1 LAKLI
6 GEVRPSG
13 AFVRA
18 AALTNY
24 VKVAGEVGLTPSRLL
39 RDAHLDAKALSSLE
53 IRLPAATVG
62 SLLEASASLSG
73 CPNFGL
79 RMAESRRLSDFGPI
93 GLLLMHQPTVS
104 HALTIV
110 IRYQNMLNEAL
121 AMRIEETRDLV
132 LIKEELAA
140 EFPGRKTQ
148 SVELLVGVMYGLIRS
163 VLGEKWTAAAVHFT
177 HAAPGDLSVHRRFF
191 RAPVQFD
198 SEFNGIVCLAPDFH
212 KPNPAADP
220 VLARYA
226 ERYIDTMQSEV
237 SGAAASDVRKA
248 IYLLLPLSRASI
260 VHVASTLGLNIR
272 TLQRRLAG
280 EGAEFSDLLNQVRR
294 ELAVRYI
301 ADKRNSV
308 TRIAGTLGYGEVSSF
323 TRWFIAEFGKP
334 PGKWRKQQPDSRAPT
349 RNAPRRQHGK
359 KLPRG

>member
-6 GEVRPSG
+6 GEVQPSG

-24 VKVAGEVGLTPSRLL
+24 LKVACDVGLTPGRLL
-39 RDAHLDAKALSSLE
+39 RDAHLDAKALSSAE

-62 SLLEASASLSG
+62 ALLEASATQSG

-79 RMAESRRLSDFGPI
+79 RMAEQRRLSDFGPI
-93 GLLLMHQPTVS
+93 SLLLMHQPTVS
-104 HALTIV
+104 HAMAIV

-121 AMRIEETRDLV
+121 AMRIEEARDLV

-140 EFPGRKTQ
+140 DFPGRKTQ

-163 VLGEKWTAAAVHFT
+163 VLGEKWQAVAVHFT
-177 HAAPGDLSVHRRFF
+177 HAAPADLSVHRRFF
-191 RAPVQFD
+191 RAPLQFE
-198 SEFNGIVCLAPDFH
+198 SEFNGIVCSAADFH
-212 KPNPAADP
+212 KPNATADP

-226 ERYIDTMQSEV
+226 ERYIDTMQSKV
-237 SGAAASDVRKA
+237 SGSAANDVRKA

-260 VHVASTLGLNIR
+260 VHVAATLGLNIR
-272 TLQRRLAG
+272 TLQRRLAA
-280 EGAEFSDLLNQVRR
+280 ERAEFSDLLNQVRR

-301 ADKRNSV
+301 ADEQNSM
-308 TRIAGTLGYGEVSSF
+308 TRIAGTLGYGELSSF

-334 PGKWRKQQPDSRAPT
+334 PLKWRQQQGNARAPRKKT
-349 RNAPRRQHGK
+349 VGRRRH
-359 KLPRG
+359 